1 VQVLTFPWIFFKME
15 IPKKKETL
23 PLQRKKPMFA
33 YVVAIF
39 FGGEGRLWF
48 FVAVQFWADADRHLK
63 SEEDFKQLLCD
74 QPEDSAALPSSPVA
88 ANMNRP

>member
-1 VQVLTFPWIFFKME
+1 MLLPFFW
-15 IPKKKETL
+15 
-23 PLQRKKPMFA
+23 
-33 YVVAIF
+33 
-39 FGGEGRLWF
+39 GGEGRLWF
-48 FVAVQFWADADRHLK
+48 FVAVQFWADADRHLR